1 MATVLES
8 LKAVSGYPVP
18 LRAFENAAVSRSL
31 DLDAEATPEVL
42 SSVNYRLAKADIMR
56 WVSFAPNVSQGGT
69 TYDMLYP
76 DRQRLREEANAIYGE
91 LGDSEHTP
99 ETKTR
104 FGYKSNRL

>member
-42 SSVNYRLAKADIMR
+42 SSVNYRLAKADVLK
-56 WVSFAPNVSQGGT
+56 WVSFAPNISQGGI
-69 TYDMLYP
+69 TYDMLYS
-76 DRQRLREEANAIYGE
+76 DRQRLREWANAIYGE
-91 LGDSEHTP
+91 LGDSEYIA
-99 ETKTR
+99 ETRIR
-104 FGYKSNRL
+104 FGYKGNRL